1 LLLDLAQALQH
12 RKSPP
17 KTAAFDEALNAF
29 SGEAETLR
37 SDEGMRNLPGR
48 AFGQVFALGFAF
60 EQFRQDLGDLLERTQ
75 ELEGARPSG

>member
-1 LLLDLAQALQH
+1 MA
-12 RKSPP
+12 KPP
-17 KTAAFDEALNAF
+17 PGSEYGATPASATFGIAAD
-29 SGEAETLR
+29 GVRRVTLR